1 MKRFATLALG
11 LMTAS
16 AVALT
21 LAATAAAQVGPQPP
35 GPGLGPR
42 GEFRGPP
49 EPGRGRPRAME
60 LLDTDRDGKV
70 SLAEITAEQGRLIA
84 AADVD
89 GDGKLS
95 IDEFRR
101 RGRLFQALG
110 TTTLFDLIDVDG
122 DRSLS
127 AEELAKPSERWC
139 SRTDANADGLL
150 DPEEFPSRRHRRF
163 RR

>member
-16 AVALT
+16 AAAST
-21 LAATAAAQVGPQPP
+21 LAATAAAQADPQPA
-35 GPGLGPR
+35 GPAPR
-42 GEFRGPP
+42 AEFR
-49 EPGRGRPRAME
+49 EPHERVRGRPRAMQ
-60 LLDTDRDGKV
+60 LLDTDRDGQV
-70 SLAEITAEQGRLIA
+70 SLTEITAEQGRLIA
-84 AADVD
+84 ASDLD
-89 GDGKLS
+89 GDGRLS

-127 AEELAKPSERWC
+127 AEELAKPSERWF
-139 SRTDANADGLL
+139 SRTDANSDGLL
-150 DPEEFPSRRHRRF
+150 DPEEFPRRRERRF

>member
-1 MKRFATLALG
+1 MKRFASLALG

-16 AVALT
+16 AVAFT
-21 LAATAAAQVGPQPP
+21 LAATAAAQGSPQRP
-35 GPGLGPR
+35 GPGPR

-49 EPGRGRPRAME
+49 EPGRGHPGAME

-127 AEELAKPSERWC
+127 AEELAKPSERWF
-139 SRTDANADGLL
+139 SRSDANADGLL
-150 DPEEFPSRRHRRF
+150 GPDEFPRRRDRRL

>member
-1 MKRFATLALG
+1 MKRFAILALG
-11 LMTAS
+11 LITAS

-21 LAATAAAQVGPQPP
+21 LAATAAAQDSPHRPGAGP
-35 GPGLGPR
+35 GPRDDFRKPHERARGHPR
-42 GEFRGPP
+42 V
-49 EPGRGRPRAME
+49 ME

-70 SLAEITAEQGRLIA
+70 SLTEITDEQGRLIA

-127 AEELAKPSERWC
+127 AEELAKPSERWF
-139 SRTDANADGLL
+139 SRTDANTDGLL
-150 DPEEFPSRRHRRF
+150 DRQEFPRRRERRF

>member
-1 MKRFATLALG
+1 MKRIAILALG

-21 LAATAAAQVGPQPP
+21 PAAAAAAQDSPQRP
-35 GPGLGPR
+35 GPR
-42 GEFRGPP
+42 ADFRGPP
-49 EPGRGRPRAME
+49 EPGRGHPGAMQ
-60 LLDTDRDGKV
+60 LLDTDGDGKV
-70 SLAEITAEQGRLIA
+70 SLAEITAEQGRLIG

-122 DRSLS
+122 DRSLT
-127 AEELAKPSERWC
+127 AEELAKPSERWF

-150 DPEEFPSRRHRRF
+150 DPEEFPSRRHRRW

>member
-1 MKRFATLALG
+1 MKRFAILALG
-11 LMTAS
+11 LTMAS

-21 LAATAAAQVGPQPP
+21 LAAAAAAQDSPQRP
-35 GPGLGPR
+35 GPR
-42 GEFRGPP
+42 ADFRGPP
-49 EPGRGRPRAME
+49 EHERGPGHSRVME

-70 SLAEITAEQGRLIA
+70 SLTEITAEQGRLIA
-84 AADVD
+84 AADID

-122 DRSLS
+122 DRSLT
-127 AEELAKPSERWC
+127 AEELAKPSERWF
-139 SRTDANADGLL
+139 SRTDANSDGLL
-150 DPEEFPSRRHRRF
+150 DPEEFPRRRHRRF

>member
-1 MKRFATLALG
+1 MKRFATLTLG

-21 LAATAAAQVGPQPP
+21 LAAAAAAQDSPQRP
-35 GPGLGPR
+35 GPR
-42 GEFRGPP
+42 TDFRGPP
-49 EPGRGRPRAME
+49 EPGRGHPGAME

-70 SLAEITAEQGRLIA
+70 SLTEITAEQGRLIA
-84 AADVD
+84 ASDVD

-127 AEELAKPSERWC
+127 VEELAKPSERWF